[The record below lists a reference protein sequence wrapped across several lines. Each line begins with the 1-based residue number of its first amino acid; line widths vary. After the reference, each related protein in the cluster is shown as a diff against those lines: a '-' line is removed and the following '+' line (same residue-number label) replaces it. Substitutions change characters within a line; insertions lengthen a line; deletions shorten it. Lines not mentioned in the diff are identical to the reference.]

1 MDLFEQEFSLFPLLL
16 SLSSSLEEEELVVR
30 LQPRQVAVWFQNRR
44 ARWKTK
50 QLERDYQVLTSDY
63 NRLKTQ
69 LQAAIKEKQELQAKE
84 STAAIEPSTLQQQL
98 HPACSNDHAAND
110 IQLMIKPESKLV
122 VELSNNI
129 SCCRSAD
136 DVQIKNLHE
145 SARSSFLPDQDQV
158 PSNCWTSR
166 SKQLEYGSPISS
178 IVASPS
184 SEILDADSPRHID
197 SCTTLS
203 QQTQVMDLKLLSV
216 LQKYQ
221 NRGLQVYAA
230 KPVNID
236 GSYISVHSEL
246 AHVAV
251 VDVSESST
259 DPSISVLMV
268 LTMAIPVA
276 QISWSM
282 LFPSR
287 GSTAVAVVGQVLG
300 WILGSLT
307 LQLLATR
314 YLVLGHLREL
324 PGIDVMQ
331 AKLVAQT
338 TWRWQ
343 EKTEMVGG
351 AQYAKIWSNGCGC

>member
-1 MDLFEQEFSLFPLLL
+1 VKSDLTFQISKRVFSDDPKCDPCCVSSCSLSFPRTSQLQLLP
-16 SLSSSLEEEELVVR
+16 LSSSLEEEELVVR

-69 LQAAIKEKQELQAKE
+69 LQAAIEEKQELQAKVQGLSAGKGKLGDQEESLGCETAAAEGAAGDEVRKVIHIQE
-84 STAAIEPSTLQQQL
+84 STTATEPSTLQQQL

-136 DVQIKNLHE
+136 NVQIKNLHE

-178 IVASPS
+178 TVASPS

-197 SCTTLS
+197 SYTTLS
-203 QQTQVMDLKLLSV
+203 QQTQVMDLKLLGY
-216 LQKYQ
+216 LKF
-221 NRGLQVYAA
+221 
-230 KPVNID
+230 
-236 GSYISVHSEL
+236 
-246 AHVAV
+246 
-251 VDVSESST
+251 ES
-259 DPSISVLMV
+259 PS
-268 LTMAIPVA
+268 P
-276 QISWSM
+276 
-282 LFPSR
+282 
-287 GSTAVAVVGQVLG
+287 
-300 WILGSLT
+300 
-307 LQLLATR
+307 
-314 YLVLGHLREL
+314 
-324 PGIDVMQ
+324 
-331 AKLVAQT
+331 
-338 TWRWQ
+338 
-343 EKTEMVGG
+343 
-351 AQYAKIWSNGCGC
+351 